1 VAHLFGRNKLREKA
15 EAIPFGEVEQYI
27 EIVRTWHRDY
37 HHGTLKAD
45 KETSREQSY
54 NRDFFMRIL
63 GYEEKPANPFTFEP
77 KATTEKG
84 QLPDAVISFNGEN
97 ISAVVELKGASIPL
111 DRPQQREGNMSPVQQ
126 AFKYKTQYRRCPFV
140 IVSNFFEFR
149 LYQDNQLDFES
160 WTLDELVDPTN
171 DYLNFRSWYVL
182 LRAENFVAQE
192 GTSKTEGLLSEVRIE
207 QEEIGKRFYAEYKD
221 ARLTL
226 LRELYKKY
234 PHVREEID
242 FGIEKVQK
250 IIDRIVFICFAE
262 DRGLLPDN
270 ILHLVIESAKQSV
283 FGGSLWNALKGF
295 FEAVD
300 KGSEKLEI
308 PNGYNGGLFKADP
321 ELNALKI
328 SDEALRKVTGLSKY
342 NFIEDLS
349 VTILGHI
356 FEQSISDL
364 EEIKSKVNLDGTQ
377 KPTKQ
382 GRRKKDGIFYTPSY
396 IVHYIVDNSLGAYL
410 RENEERIKAE
420 VGLKDGISDT
430 TYAKREKQVYTQ
442 YQTFLQNVKILDPA
456 CGSGAFLVYVFDYLL
471 AENQRVSAILGDL
484 FGTEDYVRDILRNN
498 IYGVDLN
505 EESVEITK
513 LSLWLKT
520 AQKDKQ
526 LTALDENVKCG
537 NSLIDDPEV
546 AGRKAFD
553 WQEQFPEVFE
563 QGGFD
568 AVVGNPPWVFARGG
582 SFSES
587 EKNYFYNRYN
597 LANYQ
602 LNTYLLFV
610 NLAHTLI
617 KEQGRLGFIIPNTCL
632 TIDSFEPF
640 RKFLLEEVGQ
650 LSVINIFGQVFQDAA
665 VDSCLILFAK
675 DRPSKVLLGEM
686 ADGELEV
693 VGRFPN
699 TALAKSKYIIN
710 ISMMKNKAIVD
721 LMDKIESLSEP
732 LSQVSTIK
740 SGLVAY
746 EVGKGNPA
754 QTKQMKDDRVYHST
768 RKQGL
773 DYLKYLDGRDVC
785 RYTLNWGGQ
794 WLQYGA
800 NLAASRDERI
810 FTSPRILVRQ
820 IPSKPP
826 YCIQS
831 QYVEKTILNDRNSN
845 NVLDFKVDP
854 HFVLAIL
861 NARLTSFW
869 FINKFD
875 KFQRGTF
882 PQFKVKELALF
893 PIPNASKE
901 DRAELSNLAQQ
912 NCRQHEEFLQE
923 RQRFEKLAVAEFHL
937 ERFPNN
943 ASNWWEMDFADLV
956 DALKV
961 NLLLTQ
967 KDELLQLFNKYQP
980 RLAELDAEIKS
991 LDQQIDRMIYELYD
1005 LTPEE
1010 IAIVEG
1016 QS

>member
-1 VAHLFGRNKLREKA
+1 MAHLFGRNKLREKA